1 MTDDYNYETVQKTLH
16 PQIREQES
24 IKDVIETAAEL
35 WPNRRYFTYAPTG
48 ETATFG
54 EMNHQANLVANSLAE
69 IGVEFGDRVGL
80 YLKNRPEYVT
90 NIFGCAKIGAIETPI
105 SWEYRAREVEH
116 TLKSAGIS
124 TVIAQSGKLIMQ
136 NITEVVANHDS
147 VKRVIAVDED
157 GYSQIK
163 DLEGCNTYLL
173 DNITDT
179 AAGTNPSV
187 EVESTDPAA
196 MLSTSG
202 TTGLPKPAVLSNQSF
217 LFGAKSFLGAPLPE
231 DDINYNAFPLFHANN
246 QFYSMLGS
254 LIAGQEYVLSDRLSV
269 SKLMDEIAAYD
280 VTSLNVLG
288 GTPKIMD
295 SAYNEGDIPE
305 NDLQVAIGPIS
316 TELWEHFEEK
326 FDLTVVQLYSQTE
339 SPTLILNH
347 PNENKI
353 KVGAI
358 GKPMFPDLGHEVTL
372 LDDDEKEVA
381 PGEKGELT
389 RTDPGAMLEYW
400 NMPEKTEET
409 LRDGVIYSGD
419 IVRSDEEGYYY
430 YVDRKKFMVR
440 RSGEN
445 ISAQEIENV
454 IDERPDV
461 EESAIIPTPD
471 EFRGE
476 EVKALVNRK
485 STDLTPESV
494 VLKVANQL
502 AGYKV
507 PRYVEFVDS
516 FPRTPSERIKR
527 VQLADEEA
535 ERNEHGWDRE
545 VEMSE
550 QETSI

>member
-1 MTDDYNYETVQKTLH
+1 
-16 PQIREQES
+16 
-24 IKDVIETAAEL
+24 
-35 WPNRRYFTYAPTG
+35 
-48 ETATFG
+48 
-54 EMNHQANLVANSLAE
+54 
-69 IGVEFGDRVGL
+69 
-80 YLKNRPEYVT
+80 
-90 NIFGCAKIGAIETPI
+90 
-105 SWEYRAREVEH
+105 
-116 TLKSAGIS
+116 
-124 TVIAQSGKLIMQ
+124 
-136 NITEVVANHDS
+136 
-147 VKRVIAVDED
+147 
-157 GYSQIK
+157 
-163 DLEGCNTYLL
+163 
-173 DNITDT
+173 
-179 AAGTNPSV
+179 
-187 EVESTDPAA
+187 
-196 MLSTSG
+196 
-202 TTGLPKPAVLSNQSF
+202 
-217 LFGAKSFLGAPLPE
+217 
-231 DDINYNAFPLFHANN
+231 
-246 QFYSMLGS
+246 
-254 LIAGQEYVLSDRLSV
+254 
-269 SKLMDEIAAYD
+269 
-280 VTSLNVLG
+280 
-288 GTPKIMD
+288 
-295 SAYNEGDIPE
+295 
-305 NDLQVAIGPIS
+305 
-316 TELWEHFEEK
+316 
-326 FDLTVVQLYSQTE
+326 
-339 SPTLILNH
+339 
-347 PNENKI
+347 
-353 KVGAI
+353 
-358 GKPMFPDLGHEVTL
+358 
-372 LDDDEKEVA
+372 
-381 PGEKGELT
+381 
-389 RTDPGAMLEYW
+389 
-400 NMPEKTEET
+400 MPEKTEET